1 VEHAVYPP
9 MPGDVTP
16 SSGQDAVEKEQVTV
30 LNEKEIV

>member
-16 SSGQDAVEKEQVTV
+16 SSGQEVLEKEEVTV
-30 LNEKEIV
+30 VGEKEIV